1 MIPMSGNAIIKP
13 VLDTPDIQ
21 YSADTKLNVVI
32 IDMHLF
38 LLRLHHS
45 TTPTYQKVDIISN
58 KVKIFVL
65 IIDY

>member
-32 IDMHLF
+32 IDMHLL
-38 LLRLHHS
+38 LLRLHQ
-45 TTPTYQKVDIISN
+45 PTYQKVDINSN

-65 IIDY
+65 IIEIR

>member
-32 IDMHLF
+32 IDMHLL
-38 LLRLHHS
+38 LLRLHQ
-45 TTPTYQKVDIISN
+45 PTYQKVDINSN

-65 IIDY
+65 IIER

>member
-32 IDMHLF
+32 IDMHLL
-38 LLRLHHS
+38 LLRLHQ
-45 TTPTYQKVDIISN
+45 PTYQKVDIYSN

-65 IIDY
+65 IIER